1 MRLQVKGRNL
11 EVSAAIRGY
20 AEKKLG
26 RLDKQLNDGATIELE
41 LSVEK
46 NPSIAD
52 GHVAEAT
59 IYTKGPSLR
68 ASERASD
75 MKAAIDLLVDNLERQ
90 VERYRTKRF
99 RKPAHK
105 STSSKPAPNK
115 P

>member
-11 EVSAAIRGY
+11 EVSAGIRDY
-20 AEKKLG
+20 AERKLR
-26 RLDKQLNDGATIELE
+26 RLDKQLNDGTEVELE

-46 NPSIAD
+46 NPSISN

-59 IYTKGPSLR
+59 IFTKGPNLR
-68 ASERASD
+68 ARESATD

-90 VERYRTKRF
+90 VARYRSKRR

-105 STSSKPAPNK
+105 TVKE
-115 P
+115 

>member
-20 AEKKLG
+20 AERKFG
-26 RLDKQLNDGATIELE
+26 RLEKQLNDGTVVELE
-41 LSVEK
+41 LGVER
-46 NPSIAD
+46 NRSIAN

-59 IYTKGPSLR
+59 IYTKGASLR
-68 ASERASD
+68 ARERATD

-90 VERYRTKRF
+90 VERYRSKRR

-105 STSSKPAPNK
+105 TTPSKG
-115 P
+115 

>member
-11 EVSAAIRGY
+11 EVTAAVRGY
-20 AEKKLG
+20 AERKFG
-26 RLDKQLNDGATIELE
+26 RLEKQLNDGTAIELE
-41 LSVEK
+41 LCVEK

-59 IYTKGPSLR
+59 IYTKGPNLR
-68 ASERASD
+68 ARERATD

-90 VERYRTKRF
+90 VERYRSKRR

-105 STSSKPAPNK
+105 SGAKE
-115 P
+115 

>member
-20 AEKKLG
+20 AEKKFV
-26 RLDKQLNDGATIELE
+26 RLDKQLNDGALIELE
-41 LSVEK
+41 LCVEK
-46 NPSIAD
+46 NPSIAN

-59 IYTKGPSLR
+59 IFMKGGSLR
-68 ASERASD
+68 ARERATD

-90 VERYRTKRF
+90 VERYRSKRR

-105 STSSKPAPNK
+105 TPAK
-115 P
+115 S

>member
-20 AEKKLG
+20 AERKFG
-26 RLDKQLNDGATIELE
+26 RLEKQLNDATTVELE
-41 LSVEK
+41 LCVEK
-46 NPSIAD
+46 NPSIAN

-59 IYTKGPSLR
+59 IYTKGPNLR
-68 ASERASD
+68 ARESATD

-90 VERYRTKRF
+90 VERYRSKRR

-105 STSSKPAPNK
+105 STPNK
-115 P
+115 T

>member
-11 EVSAAIRGY
+11 EVSAAMRGY
-20 AEKKLG
+20 AERKFA
-26 RLDKQLNDGATIELE
+26 RLDKQLNDDTVIELE
-41 LSVEK
+41 LCVEK
-46 NPSIAD
+46 NPSISD

-59 IYTKGPSLR
+59 IFTKGPNLR
-68 ASERASD
+68 ARERASD

-105 STSSKPAPNK
+105 SIPPKPAPNK